1 MSDVPKKDPRKET
14 AESKPA
20 RGQKSDDTTDKPE
33 AYRVPQPP
41 PLPPFL
47 DARSAPSPY
56 ADSKRII
63 DPKSEFSTPKH
74 SPAIS
79 IFSKKSSEATPR
91 QDNTGRGESSATI
104 DDFLDA
110 NESARPAGSGDAG
123 EDESRS
129 QANASLP
136 SPRHPSKCPLFCCF
150 YAEFDIKVGP
160 KVCYQSPSNFMEQ
173 EIDLSLEQVHEIL
186 ADTFREL
193 QVSHA
198 DLKPKR
204 SDRSKAA
211 DENKKAS
218 SENKKPSADDT
229 GGAEETDGEAS
240 QDDSFSIFDSCSEY
254 IITGNELA
262 GAIVNLST
270 HHFHVLTRPTII
282 SDERFERNSLFFC
295 VGFVLRRT
303 EDPRP
308 FRPVLSKVALA
319 LRDMEIESHFLSS
332 EKTRPQIQTFLEKM
346 LVSLNSPQWEC
357 NIALDSANVLNV
369 KLFHP
374 PKLPAFPVPD
384 YAVPV
389 LLRRDWQVQ
398 TVRVH
403 QRNI

>member
-1 MSDVPKKDPRKET
+1 MSEVPSNDPARET
-14 AESKPA
+14 AESTPT
-20 RGQKSDDTTDKPE
+20 RGQIMSDDATTAKPE
-33 AYRVPQPP
+33 VHRPP
-41 PLPPFL
+41 PPP
-47 DARSAPSPY
+47 APSPY
-56 ADSKRII
+56 ADKRP
-63 DPKSEFSTPKH
+63 DLKSTFSTPNQ
-74 SPAIS
+74 SPSIS
-79 IFSKKSSEATPR
+79 IFSRKSSEATPR
-91 QDNTGRGESSATI
+91 QDNTGAGRGNSTATI

-110 NESARPAGSGDAG
+110 NSSAYPVGSGDHD
-123 EDESRS
+123 EDE
-129 QANASLP
+129 AMFLDNISLP

-160 KVCYQSPSNFMEQ
+160 KVCYQSPQNFMEQ

-204 SDRSKAA
+204 SDRKAT
-211 DENKKAS
+211 DDNKKAS
-218 SENKKPSADDT
+218 SEKKPSAADDK
-229 GGAEETDGEAS
+229 GSGETDEEAS
-240 QDDSFSIFDSCSEY
+240 QDGSFSIFDSCSEY
-254 IITGNELA
+254 IITGNELS
-262 GAIVNLST
+262 GNIVNLST

-295 VGFVLRRT
+295 IGFVLRRT

-346 LVSLNSPQWEC
+346 LVSLNSSQWEC
-357 NIALDSANVLNV
+357 NIALDQANVLNV

-374 PKLPAFPVPD
+374 PKLPAVPVPD

-398 TVRVH
+398 TVRTH
-403 QRNI
+403 PANI

>member
-1 MSDVPKKDPRKET
+1 MSDVPTNDPAKET
-14 AESKPA
+14 TEPTPA
-20 RGQKSDDTTDKPE
+20 RGQTSNDATDKPE
-33 AYRVPQPP
+33 VYRPP
-41 PLPPFL
+41 PPPPAP
-47 DARSAPSPY
+47 DARLAPSPY
-56 ADSKRII
+56 TDKRPDSK
-63 DPKSEFSTPKH
+63 STFSTPNQ
-74 SPAIS
+74 SPSIS

-91 QDNTGRGESSATI
+91 QDNTGKRGNSNATI

-110 NESARPAGSGDAG
+110 NSSAYPADIGDHD
-123 EDESRS
+123 EDEVRS
-129 QANASLP
+129 QDNIILP

-160 KVCYQSPSNFMEQ
+160 KVCYQSPQNFMEQ

-204 SDRSKAA
+204 SDHKAA
-211 DENKKAS
+211 DDKKNAS
-218 SENKKPSADDT
+218 SEKKPSADDK
-229 GGAEETDGEAS
+229 GSGQTDEDAS
-240 QDDSFSIFDSCSEY
+240 QDGSFSIFDSCSEY
-254 IITGNELA
+254 IITGNELS
-262 GAIVNLST
+262 GNIVNLST

-295 VGFVLRRT
+295 IGFVLRRT

-346 LVSLNSPQWEC
+346 LVSLNSSQWEC
-357 NIALDSANVLNV
+357 NIALDPANVLNV

-374 PKLPAFPVPD
+374 PKLPAIPVPD

-398 TVRVH
+398 TVRTH
-403 QRNI
+403 QASI

>member
-1 MSDVPKKDPRKET
+1 MSDVPSKDPAKET
-14 AESKPA
+14 AESTPT
-20 RGQKSDDTTDKPE
+20 RGRTSDDTTDKPE
-33 AYRVPQPP
+33 VQHRPP
-41 PLPPFL
+41 PPAPAP
-47 DARSAPSPY
+47 DARLAPPPY
-56 ADSKRII
+56 ADKRP
-63 DPKSEFSTPKH
+63 DPKSAFSTPNQ
-74 SPAIS
+74 SPALS

-91 QDNTGRGESSATI
+91 QDNRGAGRGNSTATI

-110 NESARPAGSGDAG
+110 NSSAYHDGSGDHD
-123 EDESRS
+123 EDEARP
-129 QANASLP
+129 QGNTSLP

-160 KVCYQSPSNFMEQ
+160 KVCYQSPQNFMEQ
-173 EIDLSLEQVHEIL
+173 EIDLSLEQVHGIL

-204 SDRSKAA
+204 SDRKAT
-211 DENKKAS
+211 DEHKKTW
-218 SENKKPSADDT
+218 SEKKPSAADDK
-229 GGAEETDGEAS
+229 GSGETDEEAS
-240 QDDSFSIFDSCSEY
+240 QDGSFSIFDSCSEY
-254 IITGNELA
+254 IITGNELS
-262 GAIVNLST
+262 GNIVNLST
-270 HHFHVLTRPTII
+270 HHIHVLTRPTII

-295 VGFVLRRT
+295 IGFVLRRT

-332 EKTRPQIQTFLEKM
+332 EKTRPQIQTCLEKM
-346 LVSLNSPQWEC
+346 LVSLNSSQWEC
-357 NIALDSANVLNV
+357 NIALDQANVLNV

-374 PKLPAFPVPD
+374 PKLPAVPVPD

-398 TVRVH
+398 TVRTH
-403 QRNI
+403 PANI

>member
-1 MSDVPKKDPRKET
+1 MSDVPTNDPAKET
-14 AESKPA
+14 AESTSV
-20 RGQKSDDTTDKPE
+20 RGQKSDDATDKPE
-33 AYRVPQPP
+33 AHYRVPPP
-41 PLPPFL
+41 PPP
-47 DARSAPSPY
+47 PSSY
-56 ADSKRII
+56 ADKRL
-63 DPKSEFSTPKH
+63 DPKSTFSTPNQ
-74 SPAIS
+74 SPSMS

-91 QDNTGRGESSATI
+91 QDNRGGRGDSRSTI
-104 DDFLDA
+104 DDFLDVDA
-110 NESARPAGSGDAG
+110 SARPAGSGDPD
-123 EDESRS
+123 EDEAWSLD
-129 QANASLP
+129 NARLP

-160 KVCYQSPSNFMEQ
+160 KVCYQSPQNFMEQ

-204 SDRSKAA
+204 SDRKAS
-211 DENKKAS
+211 DENKSAS
-218 SENKKPSADDT
+218 SERKNSADDK
-229 GGAEETDGEAS
+229 GGEETDGEAS
-240 QDDSFSIFDSCSEY
+240 QDGSFSIFDSCSEY
-254 IITGNELA
+254 IITGNELS
-262 GAIVNLST
+262 GNIVNLST

-295 VGFVLRRT
+295 IGFVLRRT

-346 LVSLNSPQWEC
+346 LVSLNSSQWEC
-357 NIALDSANVLNV
+357 NIALDPANVLNV

-374 PKLPAFPVPD
+374 PKLPAVPVPD

-398 TVRVH
+398 TVRTH
-403 QRNI
+403 PANI

>member
-1 MSDVPKKDPRKET
+1 MSDVPTNDPAKET
-14 AESKPA
+14 TESTPA
-20 RGQKSDDTTDKPE
+20 RGQTGDDATDKPDVN
-33 AYRVPQPP
+33 RPP
-41 PLPPFL
+41 PPPPAP
-47 DARSAPSPY
+47 DARLAPSPY
-56 ADSKRII
+56 ADKRPDSK
-63 DPKSEFSTPKH
+63 STFSTPNQ
-74 SPAIS
+74 SPSIS

-91 QDNTGRGESSATI
+91 QDNTGKGAGRGNSNATI

-110 NESARPAGSGDAG
+110 NSSAYQAGSEDHD
-123 EDESRS
+123 EDEARS
-129 QANASLP
+129 QDNISLP

-160 KVCYQSPSNFMEQ
+160 KVCYQSPQNFMEQ

-204 SDRSKAA
+204 SDRKTA
-211 DENKKAS
+211 DDNKNAS
-218 SENKKPSADDT
+218 SEKKPSADDK
-229 GGAEETDGEAS
+229 GSGETDEEAS
-240 QDDSFSIFDSCSEY
+240 QDGSFSIFDSCSEY
-254 IITGNELA
+254 IITGNELS
-262 GAIVNLST
+262 GNIVNLST
-270 HHFHVLTRPTII
+270 HHLHVLTRPTII

-295 VGFVLRRT
+295 IGFVLRRT

-346 LVSLNSPQWEC
+346 LVSLNSSQWEC
-357 NIALDSANVLNV
+357 NIALDPANVLNV

-374 PKLPAFPVPD
+374 PKLPAIPVPD

-398 TVRVH
+398 TVRTH
-403 QRNI
+403 QANI